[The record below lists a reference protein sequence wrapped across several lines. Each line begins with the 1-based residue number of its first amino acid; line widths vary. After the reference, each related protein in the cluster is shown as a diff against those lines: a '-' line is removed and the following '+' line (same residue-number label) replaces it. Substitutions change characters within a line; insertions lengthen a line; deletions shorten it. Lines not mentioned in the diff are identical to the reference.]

1 MIGWPAHETYVP
13 YNPHA
18 RPFKLKLVGLCR
30 LENGNPNES
39 GFDKTKT
46 NQTNIQAVVHVEA
59 HYIA

>member
-18 RPFKLKLVGLCR
+18 RPFKLKLVGLWR

-39 GFDKTKT
+39 GFDKTKY
-46 NQTNIQAVVHVEA
+46 QTNIQAVAHDEA
-59 HYIA
+59 NYIA